1 MQINM
6 KRVRMLQDGVS
17 KQGPVVYWMS
27 RDQRVHENW
36 ALLFAQQLA
45 LRERVPLIAVF
56 CLVSDFLYATIRH
69 YGFMLRGLEETM
81 QNLSE
86 KNIPLT
92 VIQGQPG
99 KALPQFLKLHKAGV
113 LVTDFDPLRIK
124 RAWKSEVAAVI
135 SVPFFEVDAHNIV
148 PCWHTSSKQEYG
160 AYTIRPKI
168 LRALPEFLTSFPKLR
183 RHPFQRSSAPPE
195 MHIVKLL
202 ATLDIDRSVNEVG
215 WIHPGEQQAMK
226 VLRRF
231 LRHGLAAYA
240 EARNDPN
247 RNGQSDLSP
256 YLHFGQISAQRI
268 ALEVMKA
275 KVSKQSKDAF
285 LEELLVRKELSDNYC
300 FYNSCY
306 DSFEGLP
313 SWAKKTLNEHRRD
326 KRDYQYSL
334 KEFDQGKTHD
344 TLWNAA
350 QMEMRITGKMH
361 GYMRMYWAKKI
372 LEWTKTPEKAM
383 EIAVR
388 LNDRYSLDGRDPNG
402 YAGIAWSI
410 GGVHDR
416 AWNNRAVYG
425 KVRYMSYNGCKSK
438 FDVQS
443 YIDNVR
449 GYRHA

>member
-6 KRVRMLQDGVS
+6 KRVRMLRDGLPRP
-17 KQGPVVYWMS
+17 GPVVYWMS
-27 RDQRVHENW
+27 RDQRAHDNW

-45 LRERVPLIAVF
+45 LQRKVPLIAVF
-56 CLVSDFLYATIRH
+56 CLVPEFLNATIRH

-81 QNLSE
+81 QNLSKE
-86 KNIPLT
+86 NIPLT
-92 VIQGQPG
+92 VIHGQPG
-99 KALPQFLKLHKAGV
+99 KALPRFLKLHRAGI

-124 RAWKSEVAAVI
+124 RTWQAEVASVI
-135 SVPFFEVDAHNIV
+135 SLPFYEVDAHNIV
-148 PCWHTSSKQEYG
+148 PCWHGSSKQEYG

-168 LRALPEFLTSFPKLR
+168 LKALPEFLTPFPKLR
-183 RHPFQRSSAPPE
+183 IHPFRLSSQPPTAN
-195 MHIVKLL
+195 INKLVT
-202 ATLDIDRSVNEVG
+202 TLCIDRSVKEVG
-215 WIHPGEQQAMK
+215 WIHPGEKQAIK

-231 LRHGLAAYA
+231 LKHGLAAYA

-247 RNGQSDLSP
+247 RSGQSGLSP

-268 ALEVMKA
+268 ATEVMDA
-275 KVSKQSKDAF
+275 KVSKQAKDTF
-285 LEELLVRKELSDNYC
+285 LEELIVRRELSDNYC

-306 DSFEGLP
+306 DSFEGFP

-326 KRDYQYSL
+326 RRDYLYSL
-334 KEFDQGKTHD
+334 KEFEQGQTHD
-344 TLWNAA
+344 ILWNAA
-350 QMEMRITGKMH
+350 QRELRITGKMH

-383 EIAVR
+383 AIAVY

-416 AWNNRAVYG
+416 AWNTHAVYG

-443 YIDNVR
+443 YIDNMK